1 MHRRDSPRD
10 PSPEPMDEQL
20 TITRPTY
27 VHLQDV
33 ISDSCN
39 FYEQMEH
46 SKEGSI
52 ERMLTNLR
60 TKIDTGKVNVNKR
73 EQYDP

>member
-1 MHRRDSPRD
+1 MNRPEYSRD
-10 PSPEPMDEQL
+10 PSPEPMDDQL

-39 FYEQMEH
+39 FYEKMENT
-46 SKEGSI
+46 KEGSI
-52 ERMLTNLR
+52 EQMLTNLR
-60 TKIDTGKVNVNKR
+60 TKIDDGKVNVNKR

>member
-1 MHRRDSPRD
+1 MHLKEISRD
-10 PSPEPMDEQL
+10 PSPDLMDEQL
-20 TITRPTY
+20 TKPTY

-46 SKEGSI
+46 AKEGSI
-52 ERMLTNLR
+52 ERMLNNLR
-60 TKIDTGKVNVNKR
+60 TKIDDGKVNINKR